1 MTTTKF
7 VDETK
12 VGEQWGLS
20 KIVPYEKNAKR
31 HPKEQIEKL
40 SKAISKLGWRS
51 RIVVDKDGVII
62 QGHGR
67 LEAAKFLGL
76 KTAPVTV
83 VSDLTDIQI
92 KTLRLTDN
100 EMVSNDYDTRLK
112 AEELGLIHN
121 EFDTDLSWAFSERDL
136 DFALEDNGEMDF
148 GALSDSLLEEM
159 DEMQGKTEKRI
170 DEIEVAEVPISR
182 VFSFT
187 KVTGEQARQLV
198 LLEKL
203 AEAETGLKGSDAL
216 TAYSINLLSA

>member
-7 VDETK
+7 KDETK
-12 VGEQWGLS
+12 IGEQWDLA

-31 HPKEQIEKL
+31 HPKEQVEKL

-67 LEAAKFLGL
+67 FEAAKFLGL

-83 VSDLTDIQI
+83 VSDLSDIQV
-92 KTLRLTDN
+92 KMLRLTDN

-136 DFALEDNGEMDF
+136 DFALEDNGEINFD
-148 GALSDSLLEEM
+148 AISDSMLEEM
-159 DEMQGKTEKRI
+159 EDMQGQTEKRI
-170 DEIEVAEVPISR
+170 GDLEVAEIPISK

-187 KVTGEQARQLV
+187 RVTGEQARQLT

-203 AEAETGLKGSDAL
+203 AEAETGLKGSEAL
-216 TAYSINLLSA
+216 SAYSIHLLSA